1 MELKDAV
8 EKQELG
14 TFLLSLINNA
24 PGMVYR
30 GHPDWSLSF
39 IGAEVE
45 QVTGYSA
52 EEFTSGAARWKG
64 IIHPDDLACV
74 KESYRKAVKER
85 SKFLRVEYRIRHKN
99 GDIRWVADRR
109 QLIYDETGSFDYVDG
124 LLLDITERK
133 ETDRRLAESEY
144 RFRTIADLAVNGMV
158 TADSRGNID
167 FFNRAAERLFGYASE
182 EVIGKNATMLIPERY
197 RNAHKAGLE
206 RFLKTGEN
214 QIVGRTVELNALRKD
229 GTEFPIELSLGTWGP
244 REAPFFSAIVRDIT
258 ERKRAEENLKE
269 SEDRYRD
276 LVEHSQDLI
285 CTHDLKGRLLSANPW
300 AARVLGYS
308 QDEILRVNMRDVI
321 VPEMRDEFD
330 RYLEE
335 VVKHGIARGM
345 LQVQTKNGERRI
357 WEYNNTLRTEGVAEP
372 IVRGMSHDVTERARA
387 EKAVRNSTR
396 RLQLAANSGGLG
408 IWEWDIQSD
417 ALHWDDRMFE
427 LYGISRDTSLKG
439 IERWQKTLH
448 PDDFHAAMVASQAA
462 VRGEKEYD
470 TEFRVVLPDGT
481 LRSLHANAV
490 VIRNTDGKALRMI
503 GINRDITD
511 RKRMEEEQQIFKS
524 LVEHSTDLI
533 GIASLDGKVFYL
545 NQAGQKLVGLNGLEE
560 VRKTRIRDFALGK
573 HLNPLQ
579 EVQASL
585 FEEGTWKGEARIR
598 NFKTGMPIPIE
609 MHGFVIKDAKT
620 GQPIA
625 FATTCRDISERK
637 KLEAE
642 MAKTDKLES
651 IGILAGGIAH
661 DFNNLLTA
669 IFGNITLAKMF
680 ANRQSEV
687 YKRLEDSEKA
697 AQRAKDLTYQLLTFS
712 KGGTPVKKTIS
723 LQELVKES
731 ASFVLRGSNVKCE
744 FSFPGDLWPV
754 EADEGQMSQVFNN
767 LIINGA
773 HAMSDGGTLQV
784 YCGNVIVDQSDLS
797 LAKGKY
803 SLISFMDH
811 GTGIPKEHLSKIF
824 DPYFTTK
831 KKGSGLGLSTSYSIV
846 RGHGGHLMVESDLG
860 IGTTFTIY
868 LPASEE
874 GKRLPCAE
882 EERFVTGKGRILV
895 MEDEEAVREVAQ
907 GMLET
912 LGYSVTLVKDGT
924 EAIEIYQVAMA
935 SGVPFDSVLMDL
947 TIPGGMGGMEAVKRL
962 LEIDPNVRAIVC
974 SGYSNDT
981 VLANFKRFGFRAV
994 IPKPFSLQELSGT
1007 ISDVLSTPS

>member
-1 MELKDAV
+1 MEILVMLIPGLTGMKEGMGIYLVGTFLLSLLSVPLLSLFCAREPRSLSEQADLSGKILEKEMELKAAV

-14 TFLLSLINNA
+14 TRLLSLTNNV

-30 GHPDWSLSF
+30 GHRDWSLSF

-45 QVTGYSA
+45 PVTGYSS
-52 EEFTSGAARWKG
+52 EELTSGAARWKE

-74 KESYRKAVKER
+74 KESYRKAVKEQL
-85 SKFLRVEYRIRHKN
+85 KFLRVEYRIRHKN
-99 GDIRWVADRR
+99 GGIRWVADRR
-109 QLIYDETGSFDYVDG
+109 QLMYDETGSFDYVDG

-144 RFRTIADLAVNGMV
+144 RFRTIADLAVNGML

-167 FFNRAAERLFGYASE
+167 FFNRAAEHIFGYASE
-182 EVIGKNATMLIPERY
+182 EVIGKNVTMLIPERY
-197 RNAHKAGLE
+197 RNAHKAGME
-206 RFLKTGEN
+206 RFLETGEN
-214 QIVGRTVELNALRKD
+214 KIVGGTVELNALRKD
-229 GTEFPIELSLGTWGP
+229 GTEFPIELSIGTWGP

-258 ERKRAEENLKE
+258 KRKRAEEELRQSNSLLVGTLESTADGILVVDDKGRIASYNRKFLELWQIPEEIAALGDDNLALSHAIRYLKE
-269 SEDRYRD
+269 PESFLKKVQELYNEKEAESFDVIEFKDGRVFERYSIP
-276 LVEHSQDLI
+276 LKVEEKSV
-285 CTHDLKGRLLSANPW
+285 GRVWSF
-300 AARVLGYS
+300 
-308 QDEILRVNMRDVI
+308 RDV
-321 VPEMRDEFD
+321 
-330 RYLEE
+330 
-335 VVKHGIARGM
+335 
-345 LQVQTKNGERRI
+345 TK
-357 WEYNNTLRTEGVAEP
+357 
-372 IVRGMSHDVTERARA
+372 
-387 EKAVRNSTR
+387 
-396 RLQLAANSGGLG
+396 
-408 IWEWDIQSD
+408 
-417 ALHWDDRMFE
+417 
-427 LYGISRDTSLKG
+427 
-439 IERWQKTLH
+439 
-448 PDDFHAAMVASQAA
+448 
-462 VRGEKEYD
+462 
-470 TEFRVVLPDGT
+470 
-481 LRSLHANAV
+481 
-490 VIRNTDGKALRMI
+490 
-503 GINRDITD
+503 
-511 RKRMEEEQQIFKS
+511 RKRMEEEQQIFVS
-524 LVEHSTDLI
+524 LVENSTDLI

-545 NQAGQKLVGLNGLEE
+545 NQAGQNLVGLDGLEE
-560 VRKTRIRDFALGK
+560 VRKTRIRDFALEK
-573 HLNPLQ
+573 HLNPLR

-585 FEEGTWKGEARIR
+585 SKEGTWKGEAMIR
-598 NFKTGMPIPIE
+598 NFKTGTPIPIE
-609 MHGFVIKDAKT
+609 MHGFVIEDAKT

-625 FATTCRDISERK
+625 FATISRDISERK
-637 KLEAE
+637 KFEEE
-642 MAKTDKLES
+642 MARNDKLES

-669 IFGNITLAKMF
+669 IFGNITLAKMY

-697 AQRAKDLTYQLLTFS
+697 AQRARDLTYQLLTFS

-784 YCGNVIVDQSDLS
+784 YCGNVIVDQSDLP

-803 SLISFMDH
+803 SLVSFMDH
-811 GTGIPKEHLSKIF
+811 GTGIPREHLAKIF

-846 RGHGGHLMVESDLG
+846 RGHRGYLMVESDLG

-874 GKRLPCAE
+874 GKRLSCAE

-895 MEDEEAVREVAQ
+895 MDDEEAVREVAQ

-924 EAIEIYQVAMA
+924 EAIELYKVAMA

-947 TIPGGMGGMEAVKRL
+947 TIPGGIGGQEAVKRL

-1007 ISDVLSTPS
+1007 ISDVLSTTP

>member
-1 MELKDAV
+1 MELKAAV

-14 TFLLSLINNA
+14 TLLLSLINNA

-39 IGAEVE
+39 IGAEVGP
-45 QVTGYSA
+45 VTGYSA
-52 EEFTSGAARWKG
+52 EEFMSGAVSWKG

-74 KESYRKAVKER
+74 KESYRNAVKER

-109 QLIYDETGSFDYVDG
+109 QLMYDETGSFVYVDG

-144 RFRTIADLAVNGMV
+144 RFRTIADMAVNGIV
-158 TADSRGNID
+158 TVDSKGNLN
-167 FFNRAAERLFGYASE
+167 FFNRAAERLFGYASV
-182 EVIGKNATMLIPERY
+182 EVIGKNLTMLIPERY

-206 RFLKTGEN
+206 RFLKTGET
-214 QIVGRTVELNALRKD
+214 QVIGTTVEMEALRKD
-229 GTEFPIELSLGTWGP
+229 GTEFPIALSIGTWGP

-258 ERKRAEENLKE
+258 ERKRAEVALRESEKRFRGIFDAANDGILIPKVSTKKFVEVNDAICEMLGYTREELLRLGVEDIHPAPDLPHVIEEFNRQNRGEIRVAENLPVKRKDG
-269 SEDRYRD
+269 SIFFAD
-276 LVEHSQDLI
+276 I
-285 CTHDLKGRLLSANPW
+285 SANS
-300 AARVLGYS
+300 V
-308 QDEILRVNMRDVI
+308 
-321 VPEMRDEFD
+321 EFGGEQ
-330 RYLEE
+330 YL
-335 VVKHGIARGM
+335 VGI
-345 LQVQTKNGERRI
+345 
-357 WEYNNTLRTEGVAEP
+357 
-372 IVRGMSHDVTERARA
+372 
-387 EKAVRNSTR
+387 
-396 RLQLAANSGGLG
+396 
-408 IWEWDIQSD
+408 
-417 ALHWDDRMFE
+417 F
-427 LYGISRDTSLKG
+427 
-439 IERWQKTLH
+439 
-448 PDDFHAAMVASQAA
+448 
-462 VRGEKEYD
+462 
-470 TEFRVVLPDGT
+470 
-481 LRSLHANAV
+481 
-490 VIRNTDGKALRMI
+490 
-503 GINRDITD
+503 RDITN
-511 RKRMEEEQQIFKS
+511 RKREEEEQQIFVS
-524 LVEHSTDLI
+524 LVENSTDLI

-545 NQAGQKLVGLNGLEE
+545 NQAGQNLVGLDGLEE
-560 VRKTRIRDFALGK
+560 VRKTRIRDFALEK

-579 EVQASL
+579 EVQVSL
-585 FEEGTWKGEARIR
+585 FKEGTWKGEARIR
-598 NFKTGMPIPIE
+598 HFKTGRPIPIE

-625 FATTCRDISERK
+625 FATICRDISERK

-669 IFGNITLAKMF
+669 IFGNITLAKMY

-697 AQRAKDLTYQLLTFS
+697 AQRARDLTYQLLTFS

-784 YCGNVIVDQSDLS
+784 YCGNVNVDQSDLP

-846 RGHGGHLMVESDLG
+846 RGHRGHLMVESDLG

-895 MEDEEAVREVAQ
+895 MDDEEAVREVAQ

-912 LGYSVTLVKDGT
+912 LGYSVTLAKDGT

-947 TIPGGMGGMEAVKRL
+947 TIPGGIGGQEAVKRL
-962 LEIDPNVRAIVC
+962 QEIDPNVKAIVC

-981 VLANFKRFGFRAV
+981 IMANYKRFGFRAV
-994 IPKPFSLQELSGT
+994 IPKPYSLKQLSGT
-1007 ISDVLSTPS
+1007 ISDVLSTTP

>member
-52 EEFTSGAARWKG
+52 EEFTSGAARWKA

-182 EVIGKNATMLIPERY
+182 EVIGNNVTMLIPERY

-206 RFLKTGEN
+206 RYLKTGET
-214 QIVGRTVELNALRKD
+214 QVVGGTVELNALRKD

-258 ERKRAEENLKE
+258 KRRDWERSLEE
-269 SEDRYRD
+269 SEEKFRGIFEGSKDGILLAD
-276 LVEHSQDLI
+276 VESKRFVTGNRAI
-285 CTHDLKGRLLSANPW
+285 CDMLQ
-300 AARVLGYS
+300 YS
-308 QDEILRVNMRDVI
+308 LDEIRRLGVADIHPEEDLSRVFDVFERQARQEI
-321 VPEMRDEFD
+321 EVAKDLPVKRKDGSVFFAD
-330 RYLEE
+330 VTTNPVVISGKRYLI
-335 VVKHGIARGM
+335 GNFR
-345 LQVQTKNGERRI
+345 
-357 WEYNNTLRTEGVAEP
+357 
-372 IVRGMSHDVTERARA
+372 DVTERN
-387 EKAVRNSTR
+387 K
-396 RLQLAANSGGLG
+396 
-408 IWEWDIQSD
+408 
-417 ALHWDDRMFE
+417 
-427 LYGISRDTSLKG
+427 
-439 IERWQKTLH
+439 
-448 PDDFHAAMVASQAA
+448 
-462 VRGEKEYD
+462 
-470 TEFRVVLPDGT
+470 
-481 LRSLHANAV
+481 
-490 VIRNTDGKALRMI
+490 
-503 GINRDITD
+503 
-511 RKRMEEEQQIFKS
+511 
-524 LVEHSTDLI
+524 
-533 GIASLDGKVFYL
+533 
-545 NQAGQKLVGLNGLEE
+545 LEE
-560 VRKTRIRDFALGK
+560 
-573 HLNPLQ
+573 
-579 EVQASL
+579 
-585 FEEGTWKGEARIR
+585 
-598 NFKTGMPIPIE
+598 
-609 MHGFVIKDAKT
+609 
-620 GQPIA
+620 
-625 FATTCRDISERK
+625 
-637 KLEAE
+637 E

-669 IFGNITLAKMF
+669 IFGNITLAKMY

-697 AQRAKDLTYQLLTFS
+697 AQRARDLTYQLLTFS
-712 KGGTPVKKTIS
+712 KGGTPVKKAIS

-754 EADEGQMSQVFNN
+754 EVDEGQMSQVFNN

-784 YCGNVIVDQSDLS
+784 YCGNVIVDQSNLP

-831 KKGSGLGLSTSYSIV
+831 KKGSGLGLATSYSIV
-846 RGHGGHLMVESDLG
+846 RGHRGYLMVESDPG

-874 GKRLPCAE
+874 GKGLPCAE
-882 EERFVTGKGRILV
+882 EERLVTGKGRILV
-895 MEDEEAVREVAQ
+895 MDDEEAVREVAQ

-912 LGYSVTLVKDGT
+912 LGYSVTLAKDGT

-962 LEIDPNVRAIVC
+962 QEIDPNVKAIVC

-981 VLANFKRFGFRAV
+981 IMANFKKFGFRAV

>member
-1 MELKDAV
+1 MELKAAV

-14 TFLLSLINNA
+14 TRLVSLTNNV

-30 GHPDWSLSF
+30 GHRDWSLSF

-45 QVTGYSA
+45 PVTGYSA
-52 EEFTSGAARWKG
+52 EELMSGAARWKE
-64 IIHPDDLACV
+64 IIHPDDLPSV

-85 SKFLRVEYRIRHKN
+85 LKFLRVEYRIRRKN

-109 QLIYDETGSFDYVDG
+109 QLMYDETGSFDYVDG

-144 RFRTIADLAVNGMV
+144 RFRTIADLAVNGML
-158 TADSRGNID
+158 TADSKGNID

-182 EVIGKNATMLIPERY
+182 EVVGKNVTMLIPERY

-206 RFLKTGEN
+206 RFLKTGET
-214 QIVGRTVELNALRKD
+214 QVVGRTVELEALRKD

-258 ERKRAEENLKE
+258 ERKR
-269 SEDRYRD
+269 
-276 LVEHSQDLI
+276 V
-285 CTHDLKGRLLSANPW
+285 
-300 AARVLGYS
+300 
-308 QDEILRVNMRDVI
+308 
-321 VPEMRDEFD
+321 
-330 RYLEE
+330 
-335 VVKHGIARGM
+335 
-345 LQVQTKNGERRI
+345 
-357 WEYNNTLRTEGVAEP
+357 
-372 IVRGMSHDVTERARA
+372 
-387 EKAVRNSTR
+387 
-396 RLQLAANSGGLG
+396 
-408 IWEWDIQSD
+408 
-417 ALHWDDRMFE
+417 
-427 LYGISRDTSLKG
+427 
-439 IERWQKTLH
+439 
-448 PDDFHAAMVASQAA
+448 
-462 VRGEKEYD
+462 
-470 TEFRVVLPDGT
+470 
-481 LRSLHANAV
+481 
-490 VIRNTDGKALRMI
+490 
-503 GINRDITD
+503 
-511 RKRMEEEQQIFKS
+511 EEEQQIFVS
-524 LVEHSTDLI
+524 LVENSTDLI
-533 GIASLDGKVFYL
+533 GIASLDGRVLYL
-545 NQAGQKLVGLNGLEE
+545 NQAGQKLTGLDGLEG
-560 VRKTRIRDFALGK
+560 VRKTRIQDFAMEKDSNTLDMMLG
-573 HLNPLQ
+573 
-579 EVQASL
+579 SL
-585 FEEGTWKGEARIR
+585 HKKGTWTGEARIR
-598 NFKTGMPIPIE
+598 HFKTGMTIPIE

-625 FATTCRDISERK
+625 LANISRDISERK
-637 KLEAE
+637 KFEAE
-642 MAKTDKLES
+642 MARNDKLES

-669 IFGNITLAKMF
+669 IFGNITLAKMY

-687 YKRLEDSEKA
+687 YKRLEESEKA
-697 AQRAKDLTYQLLTFS
+697 AQRARDLTYQLLTFS
-712 KGGTPVKKTIS
+712 KGGAPVKKTIS

-784 YCGNVIVDQSDLS
+784 YCGNVIVDQSDLP

-846 RGHGGHLMVESDLG
+846 RSHGGHLMVESDMG
-860 IGTTFTIY
+860 IGTTFKIY

-874 GKRLPCAE
+874 GKRLSCAE
-882 EERFVTGKGRILV
+882 EERFITGKGRILV
-895 MEDEEAVREVAQ
+895 MDDEEAVREVAQ
-907 GMLET
+907 GLLET
-912 LGYSVTLVKDGT
+912 LGYSVTLAKDGT

-962 LEIDPNVRAIVC
+962 QEIDPNVRAIVC

-981 VLANFKRFGFRAV
+981 IMANYKRFGFRAIV
-994 IPKPFSLQELSGT
+994 PKPYSLKHLSGA
-1007 ISDVLSTPS
+1007 IMDVLSTPP